1 MATLSP
7 TRPADTTAGLGTA
20 AQGGDAAAM
29 RALLDAQRADFMA
42 ELPVAHATRI
52 DRLNRAIAMLVDHAE
67 EWATA
72 CAADFGGRPRA
83 LTMISDVLA
92 STGALKH
99 AKKHLSGWMK
109 GDRRKPLFPLG
120 FLGASARVD
129 YQPKGVVGI
138 IAPWNF
144 PIGMVMT
151 PLAGVFAAGNRAM
164 AKPSEFTPTV
174 AALFARLVPDYFAA
188 TEFAIVTGEAA
199 VGQAFSQLPFDHII
213 FTGATGVGRH
223 IMRAAADNLVPV
235 TLELGGKSP
244 VIVGQSADV
253 AEVASRVAQGKLMNA
268 GQICLAPDYVLIDAP
283 REQSFVD
290 ALVDSASAMFPTIVG
305 NDDYTSVV
313 NDRHHARLT
322 AHVADARAKGADITI
337 VNPAGEDFASAN
349 GRKMPL
355 HIIRGATDD
364 MTVMQ
369 EEIFGPLLPIRRVT
383 STDDAVAYVNAHDR
397 PLGLYYF
404 GKDSAE
410 EQKVLD
416 RTISGG
422 VTVNDVIFHVAQEDL
437 PFGGVGPSGMGN
449 YHGFDGFKTFSHA
462 KSIYRQARV
471 DVAKLAGL
479 KPPYGKAAASTIAR
493 DLKK

>member
-1 MATLSP
+1 MAT
-7 TRPADTTAGLGTA
+7 AATTDQTA
-20 AQGGDAAAM
+20 PVQHDAASM
-29 RALLDAQRADFMA
+29 RALLDAQRADFTRN
-42 ELPVAHATRI
+42 LPVPLEVRR
-52 DRLNRAIAMLVDHAE
+52 DRLDRAIAMMIDHAG
-67 EWATA
+67 EWAEA
-72 CAADFGGRPRA
+72 CSTDFGHRPSE

-92 STGALKH
+92 SSGALKH
-99 AKKHLSGWMK
+99 AKKHLSAWMK
-109 GDRRKPLFPLG
+109 GERRKTMFPLG
-120 FLGASARVD
+120 LLGASARVE

-144 PIGMVMT
+144 PIGMVMA
-151 PLAGVFAAGNRAM
+151 PLAGVLAAGNRAI

-174 AALFARLVPDYFAA
+174 ADLFAKLVPQYFAPE
-188 TEFAIVTGEAA
+188 EFAIVTGGAD
-199 VGQAFSQLPFDHII
+199 VGQAFSQLPFDHVI
-213 FTGATGVGRH
+213 FTGATGIGRH

-244 VIVGQSADV
+244 VIVGQSADL
-253 AEVASRVAQGKLMNA
+253 AEVAGKVAQGKLMNA
-268 GQICLAPDYVLIDAP
+268 GQICLAPDYVLIDQA
-283 REQSFVD
+283 REQK
-290 ALVDSASAMFPTIVG
+290 LVDELVSSASAMYPTILD
-305 NDDYTSVV
+305 NNDYTAVV

-322 AHVADARAKGADITI
+322 AHVEDARAKGADITV
-337 VNPAGEDFASAN
+337 VNPANEDFSSAN

-369 EEIFGPLLPIRRVT
+369 EEIFGPLLPIRRV
-383 STDDAVAYVNAHDR
+383 DGVDGAIDFVNGRDR

-404 GKDSAE
+404 GKDGAE
-410 EQKVLD
+410 EKKVLD

-437 PFGGVGPSGMGN
+437 PFGGVGPSGMGS

-462 KSIYRQARV
+462 KAIYRQAKV

-479 KPPYGKAAASTIAR
+479 KPPFGAATAKTIAR